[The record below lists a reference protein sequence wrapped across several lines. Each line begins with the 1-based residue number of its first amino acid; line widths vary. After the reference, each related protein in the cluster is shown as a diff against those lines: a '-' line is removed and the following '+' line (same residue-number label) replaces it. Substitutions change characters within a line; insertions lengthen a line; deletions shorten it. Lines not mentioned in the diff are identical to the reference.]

1 MYIFYKEWLVTK
13 KNTWVWPTACN
24 QTMTEEE
31 MLPGKNKKS
40 ESWPK
45 KRKME
50 SRNANTKPIVGV
62 KQITYILLLYKNVL
76 LLYKAIHTNE
86 EQHK

>member
-1 MYIFYKEWLVTK
+1 
-13 KNTWVWPTACN
+13 
-24 QTMTEEE
+24 
-31 MLPGKNKKS
+31 
-40 ESWPK
+40 
-45 KRKME
+45 ME

-62 KQITYILLLYKNVL
+62 KLITYILLLYKNVL